1 VKLSLHAN
9 VDGDVSKDSSGMARG
24 RVCGRRRVV
33 GGVVVGGDLGGAR
46 ATRGVVKCAGNA

>member
-1 VKLSLHAN
+1 MSN
-9 VDGDVSKDSSGMARG
+9 DESPSKDSSGMARG

-33 GGVVVGGDLGGAR
+33 GGVGVGGDLGGAR

>member
-1 VKLSLHAN
+1 MSNDESPSIAK
-9 VDGDVSKDSSGMARG
+9 SGMARG